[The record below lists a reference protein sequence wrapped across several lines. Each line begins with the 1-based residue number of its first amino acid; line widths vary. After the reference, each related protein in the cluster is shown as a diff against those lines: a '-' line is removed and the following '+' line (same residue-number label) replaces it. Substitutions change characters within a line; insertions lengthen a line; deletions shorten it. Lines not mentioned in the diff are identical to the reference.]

1 MYKKYATCNRFSIPY
16 LVMHLLTQPLQLNPR
31 VLQRFLLNVIRRRV
45 GEQLVESDDVARD
58 LEYHVTLNLTRR
70 DRVFVINVTGC
81 SPVSLGK

>member
-1 MYKKYATCNRFSIPY
+1 
-16 LVMHLLTQPLQLNPR
+16 MHLPTQPLQLNPR

-58 LEYHVTLNLTRR
+58 LEYHVTLNLTR
-70 DRVFVINVTGC
+70 VFVINVTQC

>member
-1 MYKKYATCNRFSIPY
+1 
-16 LVMHLLTQPLQLNPR
+16 MHLPTQPLQLNPR

-70 DRVFVINVTGC
+70 DRVFVINVTEC